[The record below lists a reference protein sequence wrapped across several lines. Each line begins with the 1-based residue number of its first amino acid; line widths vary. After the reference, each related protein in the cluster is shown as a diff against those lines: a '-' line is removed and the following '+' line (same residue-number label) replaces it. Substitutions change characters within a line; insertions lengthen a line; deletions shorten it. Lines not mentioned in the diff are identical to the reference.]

1 VGERESYSRAKEA
14 ASERRMEKR
23 ERADSSE
30 REAESQ
36 RRIEKRVRGG

>member
-1 VGERESYSRAKEA
+1 VYLYFIVCEWERESYSRAKEA

-30 REAESQ
+30 REA
-36 RRIEKRVRGG
+36 